1 MPYIPDKRRALV
13 IPDFY
18 EVPQSAGELNFVLTN
33 ACFQYLKQND
43 KMNYQLYN
51 DVIGALDACKLE
63 FYRRL
68 VSSYEDEKIRE
79 NGDVY

>member
-18 EVPQSAGELNFVLTN
+18 EVPQSAGELNFVLTKV
-33 ACFQYLKQND
+33 CLKYITKND
-43 KMNYQLYN
+43 NISYQLYN
-51 DVIGALDACKLE
+51 DVMGALEACKLE

-68 VSSYEDEKIRE
+68 VSSYEDMKIKE